1 MESLSIVRPHR
12 LGTLPVRRF
21 RYFVSYGNSE
31 AVAFV
36 PTSENFL
43 TKVEVVSYFLPKHCL
58 QCRHGTRLSVAL

>member
-21 RYFVSYGNSE
+21 QYFVSYGNSE

-36 PTSENFL
+36 PTQKTF
-43 TKVEVVSYFLPKHCL
+43 
-58 QCRHGTRLSVAL
+58 